1 MAHYFNLSHLIHPV
15 GQILKEQQ
23 KYDDM
28 VPGLAQ
34 NIAEIL
40 PFAKTAINDIIVN
53 GDMELLEKAAKDMYK
68 LIEDTACF
76 ICEYIKRSPA
86 CK

>member
-1 MAHYFNLSHLIHPV
+1 
-15 GQILKEQQ
+15 
-23 KYDDM
+23 M

-40 PFAKTAINDIIVN
+40 PFANAAVNDIIAN

-68 LIEDTACF
+68 LVEETAYF
-76 ICEYIKRSPA
+76 ICGYVKRSPA